1 MITLDSVRLWIE
13 TRNGASFEDERM
25 AVVGKSAEH
34 FECPVVG
41 RCAEGQGRT
50 DIPELPTNTGPPAVG
65 HLPLK
70 GIGRDDPKMR
80 RSKRAMRVLDSVGMQ
95 MPPIV
100 RSGLPLLAL

>member
-41 RCAEGQGRT
+41 QSAGRRCISS
-50 DIPELPTNTGPPAVG
+50 DSKPADQPIT
-65 HLPLK
+65 PL
-70 GIGRDDPKMR
+70 
-80 RSKRAMRVLDSVGMQ
+80 V
-95 MPPIV
+95 
-100 RSGLPLLAL
+100 